1 MLVFFSVGGY
11 ALLLIGVGMFP
22 FASANGT
29 YGGFIALNLFIFL
42 GLALV
47 SLCQVLVFKPLK
59 VQRSSSSAKT
69 SRSGD
74 LTKHGTALQTVG
86 SDQIESSQI

>member
-1 MLVFFSVGGY
+1 
-11 ALLLIGVGMFP
+11 LLLIGVGMFP

-74 LTKHGTALQTVG
+74 LTKATALQTVG